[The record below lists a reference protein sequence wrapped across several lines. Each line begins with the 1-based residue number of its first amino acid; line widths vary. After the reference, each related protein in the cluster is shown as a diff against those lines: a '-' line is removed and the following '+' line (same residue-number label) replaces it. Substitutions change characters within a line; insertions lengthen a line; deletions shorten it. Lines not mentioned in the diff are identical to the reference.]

1 MNNRL
6 LFTLAALPLAAQGTA
21 GEKKEA
27 AAPNGDP
34 RPNILFFLVDDMGW
48 QDTSVPFHDERTPLN
63 DRYHTPNMERLA
75 RMGVR
80 FTQAY
85 ACAVSSPSRCSILSG
100 MNAAR
105 HRVTNWTLDY
115 GRQTDASSDVLELPD
130 WNWNGIQPDTVVS
143 AHNTQNATP
152 VTTLPQLLRENGYYT
167 IHCGKAH
174 FGAKT
179 TAGPTPLRWGSTSIS
194 PAGPTAPPGAI
205 WQNGIS
211 DRVRPRKCSGSKSIS
226 ARISS

>member
-75 RMGVR
+75 RPLHAGLR
-80 FTQAY
+80 LRRLL
-85 ACAVSSPSRCSILSG
+85 AV
-100 MNAAR
+100 
-105 HRVTNWTLDY
+105 TL
-115 GRQTDASSDVLELPD
+115 Q
-130 WNWNGIQPDTVVS
+130 
-143 AHNTQNATP
+143 H
-152 VTTLPQLLRENGYYT
+152 
-167 IHCGKAH
+167 
-174 FGAKT
+174 
-179 TAGPTPLRWGSTSIS
+179 PLGHERR
-194 PAGPTAPPGAI
+194 TAPRD
-205 WQNGIS
+205 QL
-211 DRVRPRKCSGSKSIS
+211 DT
-226 ARISS
+226 